1 MKESASHLSAV
12 VLAGGK
18 SSRFGRDKA
27 EMEFSGQR
35 VLDGLMEI
43 LREFPFQKLAVVSA
57 QGQERD
63 WPEPILAL
71 QDDQEGLGPMG
82 GIVTALRHLPGGIL
96 VTACDMPLVSGALI
110 EWLLGHYDAHV
121 EAVIPRHQGG
131 IEPLLGIYEK
141 SFLPLLEEAIQAGR
155 YALHFILEE
164 ANVRFVNVPEP
175 FQAEF
180 ANVNTPGDYK
190 RIQEVTAKKT

>member
-1 MKESASHLSAV
+1 
-12 VLAGGK
+12 
-18 SSRFGRDKA
+18 
-27 EMEFSGQR
+27 MEFSGQR

-141 SFLPLLEEAIQAGR
+141 SFLPPLEEAIQAGR